1 MSKDG
6 SKKIV
11 VTGCL
16 AQRYANDLANE
27 LPEADVIVGFEN
39 YGNLPKTVGGC
50 SGGGGAGLLIPQQAR
65 VQVGGASPPFR
76 AEVKRLRITPKHT
89 AYLRVAEGCDH
100 KCTFCAFRV
109 SEDVSA
115 QAVGLDHRRGQGAGG
130 FGRARA
136 QLDRGGYESVGD
148 RHASERWSR
157 VGGVVVRARRG

>member
-39 YGNLPKTVGGC
+39 YGNLPKTVGGLL
-50 SGGGGAGLLIPQQAR
+50 GVEAEPGLLIPQQAR

-100 KCTFCAFRV
+100 KCTFCAIPSFR
-109 SEDVSA
+109 
-115 QAVGLDHRRGQGAGG
+115 
-130 FGRARA
+130 GRFRSKPWDSIIDEAKACLLYTSPSPR
-136 QLDRGGYESVGD
+136 D
-148 RHASERWSR
+148 
-157 VGGVVVRARRG
+157 